1 MRIKER
7 IKDNKRLIAVFIII
21 AFIAGCAVVYLTS
34 HDLLDNGDYL
44 SEMNENR
51 SRILVTGLNYSL
63 NDEQEQNYLQ
73 EEQKKE
79 EAEVQQFQQEIQ
91 KTENIEENSSLGADD
106 TNGENGNHNGAGEEN
121 EGFVNGDDGQGE
133 NGEGDNVGG
142 EDEESKLPSIK
153 SSLSGI
159 TTVEG
164 NFLTFSVEAVSYKKV
179 KIKSFN
185 LKVTANGSRLSS
197 SGTDKNGVVTYRA
210 DGMLV
215 DGVNEI
221 SVTATDEEGY
231 TAAKTYVFNVD
242 LNGKRPEGGTV
253 KLVIDAPSIGLGT
266 LYKIEEP
273 FYEGENAASF
283 IDRNLKRAGFA
294 PQTTGTIAMGYYVA
308 RLNKPG
314 ISKGWEINAAVKKRL
329 DEINADEN
337 GPPISE
343 NTLGEQ
349 DFYKYSGWV
358 YAVNG
363 VYPDGMAT
371 FNLFDGDE
379 IRLSFTLWMGYEYD
393 GTWPECNL

>member
-106 TNGENGNHNGAGEEN
+106 TNGENGNHNGAGE
-121 EGFVNGDDGQGE
+121 
-133 NGEGDNVGG
+133 
-142 EDEESKLPSIK
+142 DEESKLPSIK

-231 TAAKTYVFNVD
+231 TATKTYVFNVD

-266 LYKIEEP
+266 MYKVEAP

-283 IDRNLKRAGFA
+283 IDRNIKRAGFA
-294 PQTTGTIAMGYYVA
+294 PQTAGTIAMGYYVA
-308 RLNKPG
+308 RLNKLG